1 MLRRRGATRVTP
13 LIRLTRLLL
22 VLAALLLPLT
32 LFAAAP
38 SNPDTETKGPPSL
51 KGQLLIAAP
60 GMSDPRFRQTVLVM
74 LRHDQQ
80 GAMGLVIN
88 RPLGEQPIARL
99 LEVIG
104 EKTEGVTG
112 SVPIFLGGPVQPEL
126 VFVLH
131 GADYRRSGTLDID
144 GRVAL
149 TATPEI
155 VRDIAADTGPRQR
168 LIVLGYAGWAPGQ
181 LEGELA
187 QNAWFTAPIDP
198 KLVFDED
205 RAKVW
210 ELAIARRTRDL

>member
-1 MLRRRGATRVTP
+1 
-13 LIRLTRLLL
+13 
-22 VLAALLLPLT
+22 VLAALLLPAT

-38 SNPDTETKGPPSL
+38 PNPAETETKGPPSL

-60 GMSDPRFRQTVLVM
+60 GMADPRFHRSVLVM
-74 LRHDQQ
+74 LRHDPA

-88 RPLGEQPIARL
+88 RPLGAQPIARL

-104 EKTEGVTG
+104 EKIENVTG

-131 GADYRRSGTLDID
+131 SADYRRSGTLDID

-149 TATPEI
+149 TATPE
-155 VRDIAADTGPRQR
+155 VMRDIAASTGPQRR

-187 QNAWFTAPIDP
+187 HNAWFTAPIDP